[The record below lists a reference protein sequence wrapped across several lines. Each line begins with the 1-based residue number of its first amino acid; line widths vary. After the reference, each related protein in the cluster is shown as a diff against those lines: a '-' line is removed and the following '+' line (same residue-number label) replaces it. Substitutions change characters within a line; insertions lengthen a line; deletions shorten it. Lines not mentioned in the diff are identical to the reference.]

1 MATASLSLTKAGFAL
16 DAALSGFVKRELSPT
31 PGRRDWATRAAITAC
46 ITLLIGETCRSQNLF
61 IGLFIPLLL
70 PRDTPQQTWAGAKG
84 TMIIAWSACA
94 FAIVLTLLT
103 ADLPWLRV
111 TALAFG
117 VFVCVLLS
125 RGLHQPPIA
134 ALGSVTVSLVLI
146 RMDSVNSAEA
156 AITTGLWLALM
167 MSTGCLVATAVDT
180 LYPHPSPQKRITTAI
195 VDRLQGAAAVL
206 KRSGGAELSREEQQ
220 RAGALGKLALAGTG
234 SLRQLLPVL
243 STQPSVDRN
252 YVLRLSAVLNGMDLL
267 SDQAIQLFSHD
278 TTHFSEEQRGLVDR
292 VAHNCLALACNVERN
307 VTTPPRDDK
316 DLDSAPSPAGR
327 QGPGQ
332 LIADMRAQVGDLW
345 TLWTSDV
352 TASKDS
358 EEPSAKK
365 PAKAPRKSGPFV
377 TTDDIRFAIKVMLAC
392 MICYL
397 IYNGVAWQGIS
408 TALLTCYFTAET
420 TIGGTFRKFALRIAG
435 VLIGG
440 LLFGIVGVALITS
453 HMDNI
458 VEFTLYVAVVFFTA
472 GWITKGSPRISY
484 AGSQIAMSYGLA
496 TLMTPVITTGIVEPR
511 DRLVGVLLG
520 TIVMWYVFTR
530 LWPVDTLPS
539 QKQAV
544 AGLIRTASDLALLA
558 VDDSPRPA
566 RSAKVRK
573 LRESVNKTIKQA
585 EDQADLSEYE
595 PKEGE
600 AVKCALSKCL
610 EITRNLLTLEMA
622 HVELSIQLTH
632 ETTPSEAS
640 DKQDAQQTSDY
651 LCLLAKQIA
660 EGPKLETE
668 QLREKEHQFEAVTA
682 DRLHNSDDPEQDE
695 SPTQQAFVNAS
706 THIRERRSGLLEKL
720 SQTVEDVTLYSL
732 RPQPES

>member
-1 MATASLSLTKAGFAL
+1 MATASQSLSKPAFDL
-16 DAALSGFVKRELSPT
+16 DATLSGFVKRELSPT
-31 PGRRDWATRAAITAC
+31 PGRRDWATRASITAC
-46 ITLLIGETCRSQNLF
+46 ITLLIGETCRSENLF

-167 MSTGCLVATAVDT
+167 MSTGCLVATAVDF
-180 LYPHPSPQKRITTAI
+180 LYPHPSPRQRITTAI
-195 VDRLQGAAAVL
+195 VVRLQGVAAVL

-220 RAGALGKLALAGTG
+220 SVGALGKLALAGTG
-234 SLRQLLPVL
+234 GLRQLLPVL
-243 STQPSVDRN
+243 STQPSIDRN

-267 SDQAIQLFSHD
+267 SDQAIQLSSQD
-278 TTHFSEEQRGLVDR
+278 TTRFNEEQKGLVDQ
-292 VAHNCLALACNVERN
+292 VAQSCLALACNVERN
-307 VTTPPRDDK
+307 VITARGDDK
-316 DLDSAPSPAGR
+316 GLDSAPNPVGGR
-327 QGPGQ
+327 GPGQ
-332 LIADMRAQVGDLW
+332 LIADMGSQVSDLW
-345 TLWTSDV
+345 TLWTSDL
-352 TASKDS
+352 TASKDV
-358 EEPSAKK
+358 EQPAAKK
-365 PAKAPRKSGPFV
+365 PSQAPPKSGPFV

-408 TALLTCYFTAET
+408 TALLTCYFTAES
-420 TIGGTFRKFALRIAG
+420 TIGGTFRKFAQRIVG

-458 VEFTLYVAVVFFTA
+458 VEFMLYVAVVFFIS

-511 DRLVGVLLG
+511 NRLVGVLLG

-539 QKQAV
+539 QKRAV
-544 AGLIRTASDLALLA
+544 ASLVGTASDLALLA
-558 VDDSPRPA
+558 VDDSPKE
-566 RSAKVRK
+566 AKSPKFQK
-573 LRESVNKTIKQA
+573 LREAINKTIKQA

-595 PKEGE
+595 SNDEKGVQ
-600 AVKCALSKCL
+600 AALRKCL
-610 EITRNLLTLEMA
+610 DGTRNLLTLEMA
-622 HVELSIQLTH
+622 HVELTIRSAH
-632 ETTPSEAS
+632 ETSTSEAS
-640 DKQDAQQTSDY
+640 DKEAAQKVADY
-651 LCLLAKQIA
+651 LCLLAKQIV
-660 EGPKLETE
+660 EGSKSDQRQSKEKQRQLE
-668 QLREKEHQFEAVTA
+668 VTSA
-682 DRLHNSDDPEQDE
+682 DRLHGSDYPGHDQ
-695 SPTQQAFVNAS
+695 SRTHQAFVNAS
-706 THIRERRSGLLEKL
+706 THIRERRSGLLETL
-720 SQTVEDVTLYSL
+720 SQAVDDVTLYS
-732 RPQPES
+732 PSPKPER